1 MSSPDKTRA
10 GISLR
15 EEGARKADGYKT
27 GDRCKADGRVATH
40 ADELHKTAG
49 ARKTGDHDGLYGPS
63 RTGRTRRLAFAAM
76 FAALALIF
84 SYVEVLVPFPL
95 DAIIPIPGVKLGLA
109 NLVILIALYRLGFRY
124 AFAINCVRI
133 VIAGLLFSGVFGMLY
148 SFGGGILSILV
159 MYLLYRMRCFSM
171 VGISMAGGVMHNLGQ
186 LLTACAIMS
195 NLSLMS
201 YFAVLFFSGLISG
214 ILIGILAYSIEKRL
228 PADFR

>member
-1 MSSPDKTRA
+1 MKFRTEFGKLNSFVLD
-10 GISLR
+10 SLR
-15 EEGARKADGYKT
+15 GLDETIQYQQGAKR
-27 GDRCKADGRVATH
+27 
-40 ADELHKTAG
+40 ADEMQE
-49 ARKTGDHDGLYGPS
+49 RSDGLAG
-63 RTGRTRRLAFAAM
+63 M
-76 FAALALIF
+76 QK
-84 SYVEVLVPFPL
+84 
-95 DAIIPIPGVKLGLA
+95 KLSEMEGSQRSVT

-148 SFGGGILSILV
+148 SFGGGMLSILI
-159 MYLLYRMRCFSM
+159 MYLLYRTKLFSM

>member
-15 EEGARKADGYKT
+15 EEGARKTDRHKT
-27 GDRCKADGRVATH
+27 SACKADGYGATH

-49 ARKTGDHDGLYGPS
+49 ARKTGDRGELYGPS

-84 SYVEVLVPFPL
+84 SYVEVLV
-95 DAIIPIPGVKLGLA
+95 PIPGVKLGLA

-148 SFGGGILSILV
+148 SFGGGILSILI
-159 MYLLYRMRCFSM
+159 MYLLYRTKLFSM

>member
-10 GISLR
+10 ERSLR
-15 EEGARKADGYKT
+15 EK
-27 GDRCKADGRVATH
+27 CS
-40 ADELHKTAG
+40 
-49 ARKTGDHDGLYGPS
+49 RKTDDCGGLYGRS
-63 RTGRTRRLAFAAM
+63 RAGRTRRLAFAAM

-84 SYVEVLVPFPL
+84 SYVEMLV
-95 DAIIPIPGVKLGLA
+95 PIPGVKLGLA

-124 AFAINCVRI
+124 AFTINCVRI

-159 MYLLYRMRCFSM
+159 MYLLYRTKRFSM

-195 NLSLMS
+195 NISLLS

-214 ILIGILAYSIEKRL
+214 ILIGILAYSIEQRL

>member
-10 GISLR
+10 ERSLR
-15 EEGARKADGYKT
+15 EKGSRKIDDCG
-27 GDRCKADGRVATH
+27 
-40 ADELHKTAG
+40 
-49 ARKTGDHDGLYGPS
+49 GLYGRS
-63 RTGRTRRLAFAAM
+63 RAGRPRRLAFAAM
-76 FAALALIF
+76 CAALALIF
-84 SYVEVLVPFPL
+84 SYVGMLVPIPV
-95 DAIIPIPGVKLGLA
+95 PIPGVKLGLA

-124 AFAINCVRI
+124 AFTINCVRI

-159 MYLLYRMRCFSM
+159 MYLLYRTKLFSM

-195 NLSLMS
+195 NISLLS

-214 ILIGILAYSIEKRL
+214 ILIGILAYSIEQRL

>member
-1 MSSPDKTRA
+1 MSSPDKTRVER
-10 GISLR
+10 SLR
-15 EEGARKADGYKT
+15 EK
-27 GDRCKADGRVATH
+27 
-40 ADELHKTAG
+40 G
-49 ARKTGDHDGLYGPS
+49 ARKTRDCGGLYGPS
-63 RTGRTRRLAFAAM
+63 RIGRTRRLAFAAM

-84 SYVEVLVPFPL
+84 SYVEMLVPIPV
-95 DAIIPIPGVKLGLA
+95 PIPGVKLGLA
-109 NLVILIALYRLGFRY
+109 NLVILIALYSLGFRY
-124 AFAINCVRI
+124 AFTINCVRI

-159 MYLLYRMRCFSM
+159 MYLLYRTKLFSM

-195 NLSLMS
+195 NISLLS

-214 ILIGILAYSIEKRL
+214 ILIGILAYSIEQRL

>member
-1 MSSPDKTRA
+1 
-10 GISLR
+10 
-15 EEGARKADGYKT
+15 
-27 GDRCKADGRVATH
+27 
-40 ADELHKTAG
+40 
-49 ARKTGDHDGLYGPS
+49 
-63 RTGRTRRLAFAAM
+63 M

-84 SYVEVLVPFPL
+84 SYVEVLVPIPV
-95 DAIIPIPGVKLGLA
+95 PIPGVKLGLA

-148 SFGGGILSILV
+148 SFGGGILSILI
-159 MYLLYRMRCFSM
+159 MYLLYRTKLFSM

-195 NLSLMS
+195 NISLLS

-214 ILIGILAYSIEKRL
+214 ILIGILAHSIEQRL

>member
-10 GISLR
+10 ERSLR
-15 EEGARKADGYKT
+15 EK
-27 GDRCKADGRVATH
+27 
-40 ADELHKTAG
+40 G
-49 ARKTGDHDGLYGPS
+49 ARKTDDCGGLYE
-63 RTGRTRRLAFAAM
+63 RARIGRTRKLAFAAM

-84 SYVEVLVPFPL
+84 SYVEVLVPIPV
-95 DAIIPIPGVKLGLA
+95 PIPGVKLGLA

>member
-15 EEGARKADGYKT
+15 EEGTRKT
-27 GDRCKADGRVATH
+27 GACKTDGHVTTH

-49 ARKTGDHDGLYGPS
+49 ARKTGDRGGLYGPS

-84 SYVEVLVPFPL
+84 SYVEVLV
-95 DAIIPIPGVKLGLA
+95 PIPGVKLGLA

-148 SFGGGILSILV
+148 SFGGGILSILI
-159 MYLLYRMRCFSM
+159 MYLLYRAKLFSM

>member
-10 GISLR
+10 ERSLR
-15 EEGARKADGYKT
+15 EKGS
-27 GDRCKADGRVATH
+27 
-40 ADELHKTAG
+40 
-49 ARKTGDHDGLYGPS
+49 RKTDDCGGLYGRS
-63 RTGRTRRLAFAAM
+63 RAGRTRRLAFAAM

-84 SYVEVLVPFPL
+84 SYVEMLV
-95 DAIIPIPGVKLGLA
+95 PIPGVKLGLA

-124 AFAINCVRI
+124 AFTINCVRI

-159 MYLLYRMRCFSM
+159 MYLLYRTKLFSM
-171 VGISMAGGVMHNLGQ
+171 VGISMTGGVMHNLGQ

-195 NLSLMS
+195 NISLLS

-214 ILIGILAYSIEKRL
+214 ILIGILAYSIEQRL

>member
-1 MSSPDKTRA
+1 MSSPDKTCAER
-10 GISLR
+10 SLR
-15 EEGARKADGYKT
+15 EKGS
-27 GDRCKADGRVATH
+27 
-40 ADELHKTAG
+40 
-49 ARKTGDHDGLYGPS
+49 RKTDDCGGLYERS
-63 RTGRTRRLAFAAM
+63 RAGRTRRLAFAAM

-84 SYVEVLVPFPL
+84 SYVEMLVPIPV
-95 DAIIPIPGVKLGLA
+95 PIPGVKLGLA

-124 AFAINCVRI
+124 AFTINCVRI

-159 MYLLYRMRCFSM
+159 MYLLYRTKLFSM

-195 NLSLMS
+195 NISLLS

-214 ILIGILAYSIEKRL
+214 ILIGILAYSIEQRL
-228 PADFR
+228 PADLR

>member
-15 EEGARKADGYKT
+15 EEGARKTDRHKT
-27 GDRCKADGRVATH
+27 GACKTDGRVATH

-49 ARKTGDHDGLYGPS
+49 ARKTGNRDGLYGPS

-84 SYVEVLVPFPL
+84 SYVEVLVPIPV
-95 DAIIPIPGVKLGLA
+95 PIPGVKLGLA

-133 VIAGLLFSGVFGMLY
+133 VLAGLLFSGVFGMLY
-148 SFGGGILSILV
+148 SFGGGILSILI
-159 MYLLYRMRCFSM
+159 MYLLYRTKLFSM

>member
-10 GISLR
+10 ERSLR
-15 EEGARKADGYKT
+15 EK
-27 GDRCKADGRVATH
+27 
-40 ADELHKTAG
+40 G
-49 ARKTGDHDGLYGPS
+49 ARKTDDCGELYE
-63 RTGRTRRLAFAAM
+63 RARIGRTRKLAFAAM

-84 SYVEVLVPFPL
+84 SYVEMLVPIPV
-95 DAIIPIPGVKLGLA
+95 PIPGVKLGLA
-109 NLVILIALYRLGFRY
+109 NLVILIALSRLGFRY
-124 AFAINCVRI
+124 AFTINCVRI

-159 MYLLYRMRCFSM
+159 MYLLYRTKRFSM

-195 NLSLMS
+195 NISLLS

-214 ILIGILAYSIEKRL
+214 ILIGILAYSIEQRL

>member
-15 EEGARKADGYKT
+15 EEGARKTDRHKT
-27 GDRCKADGRVATH
+27 GACKTDGRVATH

-49 ARKTGDHDGLYGPS
+49 ARKTGNRDGLYGPS

-76 FAALALIF
+76 FAALIF
-84 SYVEVLVPFPL
+84 SYVEVLVPIPV
-95 DAIIPIPGVKLGLA
+95 PIPGVKLGLA

-148 SFGGGILSILV
+148 SFGGGILSILI
-159 MYLLYRMRCFSM
+159 MYLLYRTKLFSM

>member
-10 GISLR
+10 ERSPR
-15 EEGARKADGYKT
+15 KKDSRKAD
-27 GDRCKADGRVATH
+27 DRGV
-40 ADELHKTAG
+40 
-49 ARKTGDHDGLYGPS
+49 LYGRS
-63 RTGRTRRLAFAAM
+63 HTGRTRRLAFAAM

-84 SYVEVLVPFPL
+84 SYVEMLVPIPV
-95 DAIIPIPGVKLGLA
+95 PIPGVKLGLA

-124 AFAINCVRI
+124 AFTINCVRI

-159 MYLLYRMRCFSM
+159 MYLLYRTKLFSM

-195 NLSLMS
+195 NISLLS

-214 ILIGILAYSIEKRL
+214 ILIGILAYSIEQRL